1 MDPFSSLSLA
11 SSVVQVI
18 DFSSRLLSGSY
29 QIYHSVD
36 GHTDDDRELKE
47 RAAVLRK
54 LASTLTKRTA
64 STAVDRISKTVDGL
78 TINKAPDSTGL
89 GIPADAAGPLAGS
102 PGETNAAQD
111 GDASSRHHEM
121 ERTDTEFPGQG
132 PDDEAMPIGSNNTL
146 GVEQAYRKLQTLR
159 SRMQSTADAFVPE
172 DTQRSEQEKGIQTVA
187 AGCSEMAKKI
197 ESTLEKL
204 RADPKNQKFRTLVSF
219 RQAFLRTWSE
229 KKINEMEKAL
239 DKKRS
244 DLILH
249 LVVVMR

>member
-11 SSVVQVI
+11 TSVVQVI
-18 DFSSRLLSGSY
+18 DFSSRLLAGSY

-36 GHTDDDRELKE
+36 GHTEDDRELKE

-64 STAVDRISKTVDGL
+64 STAVGKISKTVDGL
-78 TINKAPDSTGL
+78 AIEKAPASTGL
-89 GIPADAAGPLAGS
+89 DIPADVAGPLAGAQ
-102 PGETNAAQD
+102 GETNAAQD
-111 GDASSRHHEM
+111 GHSSSRHHEM
-121 ERTDTEFPGQG
+121 GKTDTEFPGQG
-132 PDDEAMPIGSNNTL
+132 PDDEAMPVGSNNTL
-146 GVEQAYRKLQTLR
+146 GVEQAYRRLQKLR

-172 DTQRSEQEKGIQTVA
+172 DTQRSDQEKGIQIVA
-187 AGCSEMAKKI
+187 TGCSEMAMKI
-197 ESTLEKL
+197 ESTLQKL
-204 RADPKNQKFRTLVSF
+204 CADPKNQKFRTLVSF

-229 KKINEMEKAL
+229 KKINEMEKSL